1 MDLDVKKMVC
11 FLRKNKME
19 NAILLMIGLWLFSL
33 IAVVGEYLFGEK
45 K

>member
-1 MDLDVKKMVC
+1 
-11 FLRKNKME
+11 ME

>member
-1 MDLDVKKMVC
+1 MAV
-11 FLRKNKME
+11 ME

-45 K
+45 

>member
-1 MDLDVKKMVC
+1 
-11 FLRKNKME
+11 ME

-45 K
+45 NETFNRWANIKII